1 MIRPRRVARKQPW
14 ERQAPVLLAAVI
26 SGSPRARR
34 RGEPLKS
41 PFTAQRLRLI
51 KEQQALIAA
60 AAERDGLPPEPI
72 IRQIADLERAV
83 VCLEAIMDESTD
95 RAS

>member
-1 MIRPRRVARKQPW
+1 M
-14 ERQAPVLLAAVI
+14 
-26 SGSPRARR
+26 
-34 RGEPLKS
+34 KS

-51 KEQQALIAA
+51 KEQQTLIAA
-60 AAERDGLPPEPI
+60 AAERDVLPPEPI

-83 VCLEAIMDESTD
+83 VCLEAIMDESAD